1 MDSDALIGQRLGA
14 YLIQRKLGEGAMA
27 RVYKAYH
34 SRLRRDVA
42 IKIIRPEVAARP
54 GFAARFER
62 EAQLIASLEHPH
74 IVAVYDFGE
83 ADLGR
88 LGTIPYLV
96 MQYVGGG
103 TLRDLLRNRRPL
115 DQKLAIRYARD
126 LARAL
131 HLAHERG
138 IVHRDVKPQNML
150 LSSGPQREILLSDFG
165 IAKLL
170 DRHASPAAQRDR
182 PPLPDESEEEGEPT
196 QPELEHLQLTS
207 AGELIGTAAYMAPE
221 QIKRLPVDART
232 DIYALGVVLF
242 QMLTGHPPFEADSAV
257 GLLYQHVYRAAPD
270 ARTINPAV
278 SEQLARMTAR
288 ALAKTPDERFQ
299 SAAELAQA
307 LDLLLSRESEAIYPS
322 PRDQDSGRMLA
333 QPSRASVLE
342 LAAAQED
349 SSSAPAL
356 ITTAPSHT
364 ETPPAATSALTSVL
378 RPGRASTRASTGTGT
393 HSQTLP
399 ASLRRQIWERRWLS
413 FALGGLVLLLLIA
426 TTLMQ
431 GPLSSWLRFLN
442 TSGPTSE
449 AVARPFTDTFQNN
462 QQRWTESAP
471 ALSTA
476 IGNGQYLITIDRTP
490 PATYYFPY
498 PQAVG
503 SLPASFTLQA
513 QMQRLAGEEENWY
526 GIAFRLHPEGNYV
539 SCYALVIDG
548 AGHYALWKFDAHA
561 VQPGTPLVLVSG
573 TYPPR
578 PHAPD
583 TLEVSVRG
591 DTFTA
596 RINAVPL
603 DFNAPTHSVSDR
615 GGYSGGKAGLL
626 LTGPNARFSITR
638 FSLTVP

>member
-14 YLIQRKLGEGAMA
+14 YLIEHKLGEGAMA

-54 GFAARFER
+54 GFAARFEQ

-83 ADLGR
+83 ADLGQ

-103 TLRDLLRNRRPL
+103 TLRDLLRDRRPL
-115 DQKLAIRYARD
+115 DPMLAMRYARD

-150 LSSGPQREILLSDFG
+150 LSSGPQRQILLSDFG

-170 DRHASPAAQRDR
+170 DRRAILAARRDGSPLSGQ
-182 PPLPDESEEEGEPT
+182 SEEDGEPT
-196 QPELEHLQLTS
+196 QPELERPQLTS

-242 QMLTGHPPFEADSAV
+242 QMVTGHPPFEADSTL
-257 GLLYQHVYRAAPD
+257 GLLYQHVHRPAPD
-270 ARTINPAV
+270 ARTLNPAI
-278 SEQLARMTAR
+278 SDDLAHITTR
-288 ALAKTPDERFQ
+288 ALAKAPDERFQ
-299 SAAELAQA
+299 SAAELAHT
-307 LDLLLSRESEAIYPS
+307 LDLLLSRESTTIAFPGREGDASRTPS
-322 PRDQDSGRMLA
+322 QSN
-333 QPSRASVLE
+333 RASALE
-342 LAAAQED
+342 LAAAQASEAGELAAPVQIT
-349 SSSAPAL
+349 SAPN
-356 ITTAPSHT
+356 HT
-364 ETPPAATSALTSVL
+364 ETPPVATSALTSVL
-378 RPGRASTRASTGTGT
+378 RPTRAHMDPAPSS
-393 HSQTLP
+393 HQALP
-399 ASLRRQIWERRWLS
+399 ASPRGHLWHHRWLS
-413 FALGGLVLLLLIA
+413 FTLGGLVLLLLIA
-426 TTLMQ
+426 ATLMQ
-431 GPLSSWLRFLN
+431 GQLSNWLPSVS
-442 TSGPTSE
+442 TSGPASE

-462 QQRWTESAP
+462 QQRWTVSAP
-471 ALSTA
+471 AFSTA
-476 IGNGQYLITIDRTP
+476 IGNGHYLITIDQTP

-503 SLPASFTLQA
+503 SLPTNFTLQA
-513 QMQRLAGEEENWY
+513 QIQRLAGGEENWY
-526 GIAFRLHPEGNYV
+526 GLAFRLHPEGNYV

-561 VQPGTPLVLVSG
+561 DQPGTPLVLVSG
-573 TYPPR
+573 AYSPR

-583 TLEVSVRG
+583 TLEISARG

-603 DFNAPTHSVSDR
+603 DFNAPTQSVSDR
-615 GGYSGGKAGLL
+615 GGYSGGRAGLL
-626 LTGPNARFSITR
+626 VTGPNARFSITR
-638 FSLTVP
+638 FSLTLP